1 VSEVRT
7 VGHDEQSLA
16 SVAWAD
22 FLRAEYSRR
31 NAVAQSF
38 QCRDDDAK
46 LSVCVPRHVFAE
58 DTTRPALCDD
68 PDDMVEQPAAVVF
81 AEPFS
86 GNAVGL
92 ARVAANDAIHDSTP
106 RSSIEGS
113 NVRPDRSRM
122 KESLLHARHQSGGSR
137 CFPLQVTDCH
147 RSGFC
152 KHNPEVE
159 PSDAGTDGEDV
170 PGT

>member
-1 VSEVRT
+1 M
-7 VGHDEQSLA
+7 GHDEQSLA
-16 SVAWAD
+16 SMAGAD

-38 QCRDDDAK
+38 QCRDEHAK
-46 LSVCVPRHVFAE
+46 LSVRVPRDVLPE
-58 DTTRPALCDD
+58 DTTRPALGYD
-68 PDDMVEQPAAVVF
+68 PDDMIKEPSVVVGSK
-81 AEPFS
+81 ALS

-106 RSSIEGS
+106 RSSVEGS

-147 RSGFC
+147 RSGLG
-152 KHNPEVE
+152 KLDAKVE
-159 PSDAGTDGEDV
+159 PSDAGADGKDI